1 MKRMKRWISLG
12 LILCMMT
19 FTAAGWAEDE
29 KTEEEQVIATE
40 TPKLTEEPT
49 STTEEPAPKPAEEPA
64 PEPEKK
70 SAPETAKGES
80 EPSKEES
87 KETSG
92 GESKETSGGE
102 SQEKSGQNSE
112 QAQETKSGTPGE
124 EENGNGNSGSSGE
137 GEGAGSGNSG
147 TGNETGSGDSSK
159 DNKTDSEG
167 PSTENDTGS
176 GNTEGGEET
185 GSEGSSA
192 NEGSGSENASGE
204 GDSTG
209 EGNGDTEGGDDSDD
223 GPEEVS
229 GEETEKTEEEKPES
243 ELQEG
248 PTEGLQEGLNLT
260 QEEEALFDIR
270 KTEDGWVLF
279 EYKGQQPGV
288 TVPDGVEII
297 GEGAFKGNATV
308 ETVSLPG
315 TVTEIRSK
323 AFAECTALKKVYFRN
338 DQGEEEDVLMHRYV
352 DLNVAERFNLTVA
365 EDAFEEADFILIEE
379 EPEPEEWEE
388 SDDFWDGVDFSGG
401 GSGSSG
407 SGSTKKKTTTTTP
420 RRHARATSTM
430 THDYDQVQ
438 LVGATEETMNT
449 LILGGE
455 ELELSLEG
463 GAFTLALYDPEHPE
477 ASREEHE
484 AMGDTLILTAEGIG
498 SWKINGAVL
507 RKLNKSGVDTLVLQ
521 NGKQSVSVPTDGFL
535 AGWVY
540 DELKS
545 RGTAGRRFEYEMR
558 VDENGTHWQVTV
570 EGKTYELG
578 EDPLAPMYLTGVIIG
593 KGE

>member
-40 TPKLTEEPT
+40 TPTM
-49 STTEEPAPKPAEEPA
+49 EEPAPKPAEEPA

-80 EPSKEES
+80 EPPKE
-87 KETSG
+87 
-92 GESKETSGGE
+92 ESKETSGGE
-102 SQEKSGQNSE
+102 SQEKSGQNTE

-137 GEGAGSGNSG
+137 GEGAGSGGSEAGNG
-147 TGNETGSGDSSK
+147 TGAEGSS
-159 DNKTDSEG
+159 
-167 PSTENDTGS
+167 S
-176 GNTEGGEET
+176 GNESDSGNSQAGEGT
-185 GSEGSSA
+185 RSEGSST
-192 NEGSGSENASGE
+192 NEGTGTDNTSGDGNTSAEGTAGTEGEPGSGKSSGEKNGDENGNTEDPNTEDPNTEDPNTEDPNNENVPQEDTTQGSEDESDFEKSPDGLTLVKY
-204 GDSTG
+204 TG
-209 EGNGDTEGGDDSDD
+209 S
-223 GPEEVS
+223 
-229 GEETEKTEEEKPES
+229 ETDVK
-243 ELQEG
+243 
-248 PTEGLQEGLNLT
+248 
-260 QEEEALFDIR
+260 
-270 KTEDGWVLF
+270 
-279 EYKGQQPGV
+279 
-288 TVPDGVEII
+288 VPDGIEII
-297 GEGAFKGNATV
+297 GDGAFKGNATV

-315 TVTEIRSK
+315 TVTEIQNE
-323 AFAECTALKKVYFRN
+323 AFAKCTALKKVTIRN
-338 DQGEEEDVLMHRYV
+338 ENGEEDILMHRYV
-352 DLNVAERFNLTVA
+352 DQNVAERFNLKVA
-365 EDAFEEADFILIEE
+365 ENAFEEADFIWIEE
-379 EPEPEEWEE
+379 EPEEKWDP
-388 SDDFWDGVDFSGG
+388 FDGVDFSGG

-449 LILGGE
+449 LTLGGE

-463 GAFTLALYDPEHPE
+463 GVFTLALYDPEHPE

>member
-1 MKRMKRWISLG
+1 MKRMNRWISLG
-12 LILCMMT
+12 LIFCMMT

-49 STTEEPAPKPAEEPA
+49 PITEEPA

-80 EPSKEES
+80 EPPKE
-87 KETSG
+87 
-92 GESKETSGGE
+92 ESKETSGGE
-102 SQEKSGQNSE
+102 SQEKSGQNTE

-124 EENGNGNSGSSGE
+124 EESGNGNSGSSGE

-167 PSTENDTGS
+167 SSTENDTGS

-192 NEGSGSENASGE
+192 NEGSGSEDASGE

-229 GEETEKTEEEKPES
+229 GEETEKTEEENTES

-315 TVTEIRSK
+315 TVTEIQNE
-323 AFAECTALKKVYFRN
+323 AFAKCTALKKVTIRN
-338 DQGEEEDVLMHRYV
+338 ENGEEDILMHRYV
-352 DLNVAERFNLTVA
+352 DQNVAERFNLKVA
-365 EDAFEEADFILIEE
+365 ENAFEEADFIWIEE
-379 EPEPEEWEE
+379 EPEEKWDP
-388 SDDFWDGVDFSGG
+388 FDGVDFSGG

-449 LILGGE
+449 LTLGGE

-463 GAFTLALYDPEHPE
+463 GTFTLALYDPEHPE

>member
-1 MKRMKRWISLG
+1 MKRMNRWISLG

-80 EPSKEES
+80 EPPKEES

-92 GESKETSGGE
+92 GEN
-102 SQEKSGQNSE
+102 QEKSGQNTE

-167 PSTENDTGS
+167 SSTENDTGS

-192 NEGSGSENASGE
+192 NEGSGSEDASSE

-229 GEETEKTEEEKPES
+229 GEETEKTEEENTES

-270 KTEDGWVLF
+270 KMEDGWVLF

-315 TVTEIRSK
+315 TVTEIQNE
-323 AFAECTALKKVYFRN
+323 AFAKCTALKKVTIRN
-338 DQGEEEDVLMHRYV
+338 ENGEEDILMHRYV
-352 DLNVAERFNLTVA
+352 DQNVAERFNLKVA
-365 EDAFEEADFILIEE
+365 ENAFEEADFIWIEE
-379 EPEPEEWEE
+379 EPEEKWDP
-388 SDDFWDGVDFSGG
+388 FDGVDFSGG

-449 LILGGE
+449 LTLGGE

-463 GAFTLALYDPEHPE
+463 GVFTLALYDPEHPE

-484 AMGDTLILTAEGIG
+484 AMGDTLILTTEGIG

-507 RKLNKSGVDTLVLQ
+507 RKLNKSGVDTLMLQ

>member
-1 MKRMKRWISLG
+1 MTRMKRWISLG
-12 LILCMMT
+12 LILCMMM

-40 TPKLTEEPT
+40 TPKLTEDPT

-80 EPSKEES
+80 EPPKE
-87 KETSG
+87 
-92 GESKETSGGE
+92 ESKETSGGE
-102 SQEKSGQNSE
+102 SQEKSGQNTE

-137 GEGAGSGNSG
+137 GEGAGSGGSEAGNG
-147 TGNETGSGDSSK
+147 TGAEGSS
-159 DNKTDSEG
+159 
-167 PSTENDTGS
+167 S
-176 GNTEGGEET
+176 GNESDSGNSQAGEGT
-185 GSEGSSA
+185 GSEGSST
-192 NEGSGSENASGE
+192 NEGTGTENTSGDGNTSAEGTAGTEGESGSGKS
-204 GDSTG
+204 
-209 EGNGDTEGGDDSDD
+209 
-223 GPEEVS
+223 S
-229 GEETEKTEEEKPES
+229 GEENGDEN
-243 ELQEG
+243 G
-248 PTEGLQEGLNLT
+248 N
-260 QEEEALFDIR
+260 
-270 KTEDGWVLF
+270 TEDPNTEDPNTEDPNTEDPNNENVPQEDTTQGSEDESDF
-279 EYKGQQPGV
+279 EKSPDGLTLVKYTGSETDVK
-288 TVPDGVEII
+288 VPDGIEII
-297 GEGAFKGNATV
+297 GDGAFKGNATV

-315 TVTEIRSK
+315 TVTEIQNE
-323 AFAECTALKKVYFRN
+323 AFAKCTALKKVTIRN
-338 DQGEEEDVLMHRYV
+338 ENGEEDILMHRYV
-352 DLNVAERFNLTVA
+352 DQNVAERFNLKVA
-365 EDAFEEADFILIEE
+365 ENAFEEADFIWIEE

-449 LILGGE
+449 LTLGGE

-463 GAFTLALYDPEHPE
+463 GVFTLELYDPEHPE

>member
-1 MKRMKRWISLG
+1 MKRMNRWISLG

-49 STTEEPAPKPAEEPA
+49 PITEEPA

-80 EPSKEES
+80 EPPKE
-87 KETSG
+87 
-92 GESKETSGGE
+92 ESKETSGGE
-102 SQEKSGQNSE
+102 SQEKSGQNTE

-124 EENGNGNSGSSGE
+124 EESGNGNSGSSGE

-167 PSTENDTGS
+167 SSTENDTGS

-229 GEETEKTEEEKPES
+229 GEETEKTEEENTES

-315 TVTEIRSK
+315 TVTEIQNE
-323 AFAECTALKKVYFRN
+323 AFAKCTALKKVTIRN
-338 DQGEEEDVLMHRYV
+338 ENGEEDILMHRYV
-352 DLNVAERFNLTVA
+352 DQNVAERFNLKVA
-365 EDAFEEADFILIEE
+365 ENAFEEADFIWIEE
-379 EPEPEEWEE
+379 EPEEKWDP
-388 SDDFWDGVDFSGG
+388 FDGVDFSGG

-449 LILGGE
+449 LTLGGE

-463 GAFTLALYDPEHPE
+463 GTFTLALYDPEHPE